1 MQSFILHGAP
11 PLGILY
17 NFGLKMG
24 PEKTI
29 WFDAKTGTRNNLLS
43 CMQSAFRRV
52 LISSANF
59 RAL

>member
-1 MQSFILHGAP
+1 MQPFTLHRAS

-29 WFDAKTGTRNNLLS
+29 WFGAKAGTRNNFLS

-52 LISSANF
+52 PSSSADF